1 MLNPKLR
8 CPNATHSL
16 LLVLVLAALNLKQL
30 GAADVATVAV
40 DSKSV
45 VKYLLGCRKAN
56 GAFGPLHQSY
66 TDAAWNYPAIQA
78 LQMLSHKIEGPAAI
92 LKHGL
97 GQPTGHVGYGHW
109 QFFHQHMIR
118 SLLKSPMR
126 PKHKRVKLTHQGFTI
141 RYYGSPFGTDGDTFF
156 KSVSGSDPDP
166 RDINATE
173 LGYYNLSSLYYLLHG
188 LQASGRSVSNADELN
203 TYIRNRQAPNGGFV
217 DVRTPDGKPTNR
229 ETHVAH
235 TFHSLACLQQLQA
248 PVPRAQDCADF
259 VRACQDVTGGYRWN
273 PGSVRQDQARGNYVD
288 VYYTWAAMQALKILK
303 AKLLRPAVTVGW
315 INSLHNAHGGFGD
328 QPGWRSRLYSTY
340 YAVSSLALLSVTGQP
355 VIAAKS
361 LKAPPVVAIS
371 DDNRIY
377 QGLFKT
383 PVINESD
390 LKGLRARAL
399 DFLALKSND
408 LELATQLQL
417 AARALAPPMEV
428 VLCPEAYPHRALRFG
443 GALLHHVGNAT
454 LDPSHPKTSSV
465 WSAADQA
472 GARGNDWALYQQG
485 VIRAVQESSLET
497 SPRKKTRP
505 RLNLF
510 YPEQDFE
517 MEYAYSAYDDGV
529 HQQHGYNAVLAGF
542 NWSPRDFVR
551 VFPWRERYVD
561 KLAPIAD
568 CDAHGDLQKWS
579 PQLDHTRHLFISKSP
594 SMSSFLD
601 AAAAARVVCVILNSL
616 GDDSSGVD
624 SRATYYGHPAA
635 VAFVKQRQKQ
645 WQWWK

>member
-1 MLNPKLR
+1 MLIPKLR

-16 LLVLVLAALNLKQL
+16 LLVLVLVALNLEPL
-30 GAADVATVAV
+30 SAADVATVTV
-40 DSKSV
+40 GSKSV
-45 VKYLLGCRKAN
+45 VKYVLSCRKSN
-56 GAFGPLHQSY
+56 GAFGPFDQSY

-78 LQMLSHKIEGPAAI
+78 LQLLGHKIERPAAI

-118 SLLKSPMR
+118 SFLKSPMR
-126 PKHKRVKLTHQGFTI
+126 PKHKRVKLTHHGFTI

-156 KSVSGSDPDP
+156 KSASGSDPDP
-166 RDINATE
+166 RDISATE

-188 LQASGRSVSNADELN
+188 LQASGRSVSNADELK

-217 DVRTPDGKPTNR
+217 DVRTTDGKPTNR
-229 ETHVAH
+229 EAHVAH
-235 TFHSLACLQQLQA
+235 TFHSLACLQLLQA
-248 PVPRAQDCADF
+248 PIPHAQDCTDF

-273 PGSVRQDQARGNYVD
+273 PGSGRQDQARGNYAD
-288 VYYTWAAMQALKILK
+288 IYYAWAAMQALRILK
-303 AKLLRPAVTVGW
+303 AKPLRPAMTTSW
-315 INSLHNAHGGFGD
+315 INSLQNADGGFGD
-328 QPGWRSRLYSTY
+328 QRGWRSRLYSTY

-355 VIAAKS
+355 AIAAKR
-361 LKAPPVVAIS
+361 LKTLPVVAIS

-383 PVINESD
+383 PVIDESD
-390 LKGLRARAL
+390 LKGLRARGL
-399 DFLALKSND
+399 DLLALKSSD
-408 LELATQLQL
+408 LKL
-417 AARALAPPMEV
+417 AAKLQQAARSLAPPMEV
-428 VLCPEAYPHRALRFG
+428 VLCPEAYPHRTLRFG

-465 WSAADQA
+465 WRIADQA
-472 GARGNDWALYQQG
+472 GAQGNAWSLYQEK
-485 VIRAVQESSLET
+485 VIRVVQESLVQT

-529 HQQHGYNAVLAGF
+529 HQRHGYNAVLAGF

-579 PQLDHTRHLFISKSP
+579 LQLDHTRHLFIAKSP

-601 AAAAARVVCVILNSL
+601 AAAAGRVVCVIL
-616 GDDSSGVD
+616 DAPGVG
-624 SRATYYGHPAA
+624 SRVTYYGHPAA